1 MKFGI
6 GQAVTRIEDDRLLT
20 GRGRYADD
28 IDLPGALH
36 LALAGISSARLMES
50 DDAKHAA

>member
-6 GQAVTRIEDDRLLT
+6 GQAVTRIEDERLLT

-36 LALAGISSARLMES
+36 LPASACAGDVNRYRGIDRR
-50 DDAKHAA
+50 